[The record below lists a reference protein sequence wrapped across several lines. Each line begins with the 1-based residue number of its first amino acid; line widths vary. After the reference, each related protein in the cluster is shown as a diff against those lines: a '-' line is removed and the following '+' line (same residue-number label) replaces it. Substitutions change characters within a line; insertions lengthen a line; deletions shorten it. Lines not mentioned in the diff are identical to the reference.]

1 MSDVRNRA
9 AVLGKPIA
17 HSLSPVLHNAAYRAM
32 GLQDWDY
39 GRFEF
44 DEHGLGEFVDSRDA
58 TWRGLS
64 LTMPLKKKAL
74 DFGRPADDFSKILN
88 VANTLVFKK
97 PGSHEYEDIAV
108 YNTDVCGIQGAL
120 HDQEWQ
126 GHGLIPMGE
135 GEPPASD
142 DVPYLILGSGS
153 TAASALVAFD
163 DMGARH
169 VTVAARN
176 PDHAEDL
183 RGIAEQVGVDL
194 AVIPLT
200 EAARHFAASR
210 FVVSTI
216 PAHGA
221 DGVARELANLPHSA
235 RALTGTTVLDVVYDP
250 RPSALLLAVTATGG
264 QAVGGHL
271 MLLWQAVLQV
281 GYMTGT
287 DPQEVPVSAMRSALT
302 AVLNG
307 SHEEEAR

>member
-108 YNTDVCGIQGAL
+108 YNTDVCGIQGAP
-120 HDQEWQ
+120 D
-126 GHGLIPMGE
+126 IPVM
-135 GEPPASD
+135 S
-142 DVPYLILGSGS
+142 S
-153 TAASALVAFD
+153 TSNGTFSAV
-163 DMGARH
+163 
-169 VTVAARN
+169 
-176 PDHAEDL
+176 
-183 RGIAEQVGVDL
+183 
-194 AVIPLT
+194 
-200 EAARHFAASR
+200 S
-210 FVVSTI
+210 VVSVIVPPPRESRSTLQSTHCALRTRAPLADLFPSCTR
-216 PAHGA
+216 PA
-221 DGVARELANLPHSA
+221 E
-235 RALTGTTVLDVVYDP
+235 
-250 RPSALLLAVTATGG
+250 LLATRA
-264 QAVGGHL
+264 
-271 MLLWQAVLQV
+271 
-281 GYMTGT
+281 
-287 DPQEVPVSAMRSALT
+287 
-302 AVLNG
+302 
-307 SHEEEAR
+307 